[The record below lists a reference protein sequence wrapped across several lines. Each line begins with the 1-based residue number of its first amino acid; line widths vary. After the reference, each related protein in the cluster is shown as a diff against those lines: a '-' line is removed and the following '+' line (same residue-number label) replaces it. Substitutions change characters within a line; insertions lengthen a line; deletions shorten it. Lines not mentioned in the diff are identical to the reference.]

1 MRVSKENILIEQ
13 FSKILNLKNDLIYSV
28 PWIQPVKIDDK
39 LIEDYKFIYKFN
51 LFNFFFIFKKS
62 IY

>member
-1 MRVSKENILIEQ
+1 MRVYKENILIEQ

-39 LIEDYKFIYKFN
+39 FIEDYKFIYKFN
-51 LFNFFFIFKKS
+51 LLNFFFNFLKI
-62 IY
+62 II

>member
-1 MRVSKENILIEQ
+1 MRVYKENILFEQ

-39 LIEDYKFIYKFN
+39 LIKDYSFIYKFN
-51 LFNFFFIFKKS
+51 ILNFLLIFKVS
-62 IY
+62 V

>member
-1 MRVSKENILIEQ
+1 MKVSKENILFEQ

-39 LIEDYKFIYKFN
+39 LIKDYSFIYKFN
-51 LFNFFFIFKKS
+51 F
-62 IY
+62 